1 MQPNLTYPGS
11 VPPPPCAST
20 GSEVTQPTRG
30 DGVPSA
36 PALAGLEV
44 TQPIR
49 LTASG
54 KLTLMVFPRQC
65 SPFPDAEAPGGGYAT
80 HRADGVPSHTRASG
94 IGGYATHLTSSGK
107 HTRMISW
114 QCSPFPDAEAPGGG
128 VTQPTR
134 QTVFPAAPAQAGP
147 EVTQPI
153 WTRAVFP
160 TAPLRLAAG
169 RRLRNLPGGWRSQP
183 LERTS
188 DEWRL
193 RDPTGCSGKHTPIS
207 KRFDFLRGAESPPRP

>member
-1 MQPNLTYPGS
+1 MFPRPRAQAPGARLRNLPGGMVFLRTRAS
-11 VPPPPCAST
+11 GIGGYATHPPYCQRQADSYGFSPAVFPLPRRRST
-20 GSEVTQPTRG
+20 GGR
-30 DGVPSA
+30 
-36 PALAGLEV
+36 
-44 TQPIR
+44 
-49 LTASG
+49 
-54 KLTLMVFPRQC
+54 
-65 SPFPDAEAPGGGYAT
+65 GYAT

-183 LERTS
+183 LERAG

-193 RDPTGCSGKHTPIS
+193 RDPTGCSG
-207 KRFDFLRGAESPPRP
+207 